1 MGTKDIDITE
11 SSDKSMYMMS
21 VNVYNVCNKI
31 ISPEADIK
39 SSIFIS
45 GHALNPKQQNKT
57 SETKPSKTYKTTETN
72 KTNKRK

>member
-1 MGTKDIDITE
+1 MGTKDIDIIE

-39 SSIFIS
+39 S
-45 GHALNPKQQNKT
+45 
-57 SETKPSKTYKTTETN
+57 TN
-72 KTNKRK
+72 ILPAFSFQGMH